1 MQRELSLY
9 YEQNK
14 KSGFYPRML
23 QAKHNSLVTRSVDR
37 SYLDNMLS
45 KPLIY
50 YQLYTH
56 NFTAR
61 TIRLFCDR

>member
-50 YQLYTH
+50 YQFIHTQLYSKD
-56 NFTAR
+56 NQAV
-61 TIRLFCDR
+61 L